1 MDDRGRPP
9 KSVRS
14 ALKWLYPGM
23 RVKRWLFLLGLG
35 TVVFSVGASL
45 ALGVEVFTLLQV
57 FLVRP
62 LARSFGAFPQRVSM
76 PLGIALAALG
86 GGLIVIGVRQTIR
99 SLILVFL
106 PESADR
112 LADIVFAQRQLRRG
126 PHIVVIGGGTGLSTL
141 LRGLKA
147 YTSNI
152 TAIVTVADDGG
163 SSGRLRNELG
173 IPPPGDIRNTLVAL
187 ADTEPLME
195 RLFQHRFNLGEGL
208 KGHSFGNLFIA
219 AMCEVTGDF
228 EEAVRESSKVLAIRG
243 RVLPSTLQN
252 VVLRAEFE
260 DGSTVTG
267 ESAIAANGKRIRR
280 VCLEPA
286 DASPLE
292 EALEAIDRA
301 DAIILGPGSLYTS
314 ILPNLLVGGICD
326 AVRRARAAK
335 IYVCNVMTQ
344 PGETDGY
351 GGYDHVKAIED
362 HVGPGLMKYVILNG
376 ARVSPD
382 AAQKY
387 EMEAAFPV
395 DPQPER
401 LARAGYIPIVEE
413 LVDDSDYVRHDPDR
427 LAQVLMEVLS
437 QSHQSAR

>member
-1 MDDRGRPP
+1 M
-9 KSVRS
+9 RS

-35 TVVFSVGASL
+35 IVVFSVGVSL

-57 FLVRP
+57 LLVRP
-62 LARSFGAFPQRVSM
+62 ISRTFGAFPQRVSM
-76 PLGIALAALG
+76 PLGIALAACG
-86 GGLIVIGVRQTIR
+86 GALVAIGVRQTIR
-99 SLILVFL
+99 SLVLIFL
-106 PESADR
+106 PERADK

-219 AMCEVTGDF
+219 AMSEVTGDF

-243 RVLPSTLQN
+243 RVLPSTSEN

-260 DGSTVTG
+260 DGSVVTG
-267 ESAIAANGKRIRR
+267 ESAITANGKRIRR
-280 VCLEPA
+280 VQLEPA
-286 DASPLE
+286 DVAPLA

-314 ILPNLLVGGICD
+314 ILPNLLVRGIGE
-326 AVRRARAAK
+326 AVRNARATK

-362 HVGPGLMKYVILNG
+362 HVGEGLIKYVVLNG
-376 ARVSPD
+376 AGISSD

-387 EMEAAFPV
+387 ELEGAFPV

-401 LARAGYIPIVEE
+401 LTRAGFIPIVAD
-413 LVDDSDYVRHDPDR
+413 LIDDSDYVRHDTDR
-427 LAQVLMEVLS
+427 LAQVLIEILS
-437 QSHQSAR
+437 RNHVNAR

>member
-1 MDDRGRPP
+1 M
-9 KSVRS
+9 RS

-23 RVKRWLFLLGLG
+23 RVKRWLFLLGCG
-35 TVVFSVGASL
+35 IVVFSVGASL

-57 FLVRP
+57 LLVRP
-62 LARSFGAFPQRVSM
+62 LSRWFGAFPQRVSL
-76 PLGIALAALG
+76 PLGIALAVIG
-86 GGLIVIGVRQTIR
+86 GGLVTIGIRQTIR
-99 SLILVFL
+99 SLILIFL

-112 LADIVFAQRQLRRG
+112 LADIVFAERQLRRG

-152 TAIVTVADDGG
+152 TAVVTVADDGG

-195 RLFQHRFNLGEGL
+195 RLFQHRFHLGEGL

-219 AMCEVTGDF
+219 AMSEVTGDF
-228 EEAVRESSKVLAIRG
+228 EEAVRASSKVLAIRG
-243 RVLPSTLQN
+243 RVLPSTSQH
-252 VVLRAEFE
+252 VVLRAEFD

-267 ESAIAANGKRIRR
+267 ESAIAAVGKRIKR
-280 VCLEPA
+280 VYLEPHDVA
-286 DASPLE
+286 PLE
-292 EALEAIDRA
+292 EALDAIGRA

-314 ILPNLLVGGICD
+314 ILPNLLVGGIGE
-326 AVRRARAAK
+326 AVKKASATK

-351 GGYDHVKAIED
+351 GGYDHVRAIED
-362 HVGPGLMKYVILNG
+362 HVGEGVIKYVILNG
-376 ARVSPD
+376 AGISHG
-382 AAQKY
+382 AAAKY
-387 EMEAAFPV
+387 ESEGAFPV
-395 DPQPER
+395 DPEPEK
-401 LARAGYIPIVEE
+401 LESAGYIPIVED
-413 LVDDSDYVRHDPDR
+413 LIDDSNYVRHNTER
-427 LAQVLMEVLS
+427 LAQVLIEVLS
-437 QSHQSAR
+437 RSHAGAR